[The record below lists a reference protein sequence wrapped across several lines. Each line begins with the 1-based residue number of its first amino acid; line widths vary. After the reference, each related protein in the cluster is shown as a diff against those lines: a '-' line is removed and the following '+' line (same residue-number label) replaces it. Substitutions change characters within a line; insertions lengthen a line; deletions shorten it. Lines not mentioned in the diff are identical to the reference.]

1 MTLTRMTMRRKK
13 KMAKTEN
20 FNQVAV
26 LSQSEI
32 DRRMGKLNRA

>member
-1 MTLTRMTMRRKK
+1 MRRKK

-20 FNQVAV
+20 FNQVAA

-32 DRRMGKLNRA
+32 DRRIGKLKRA

>member
-1 MTLTRMTMRRKK
+1 MRRKK

-20 FNQVAV
+20 FNHVAV

-32 DRRMGKLNRA
+32 DRRLGKLKMA

>member
-1 MTLTRMTMRRKK
+1 MRMKK

-32 DRRMGKLNRA
+32 DRRIGKLKRA

>member
-1 MTLTRMTMRRKK
+1 MMRKK

-32 DRRMGKLNRA
+32 DRRMGKFKRA

>member
-1 MTLTRMTMRRKK
+1 MMRKK

-32 DRRMGKLNRA
+32 DRRIGKLKRA